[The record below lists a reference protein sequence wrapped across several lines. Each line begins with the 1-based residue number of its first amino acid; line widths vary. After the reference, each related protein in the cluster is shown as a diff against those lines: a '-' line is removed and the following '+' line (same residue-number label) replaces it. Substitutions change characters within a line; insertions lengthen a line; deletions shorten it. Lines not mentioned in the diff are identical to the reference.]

1 MCFEKNFMLL
11 EMLLYETLLILT
23 MLRHQEIRVPR
34 LCQQKDKRSDS
45 ITAVQWQ
52 LNKSLIWLVAQQF

>member
-45 ITAVQWQ
+45 ITAVQ
-52 LNKSLIWLVAQQF
+52 